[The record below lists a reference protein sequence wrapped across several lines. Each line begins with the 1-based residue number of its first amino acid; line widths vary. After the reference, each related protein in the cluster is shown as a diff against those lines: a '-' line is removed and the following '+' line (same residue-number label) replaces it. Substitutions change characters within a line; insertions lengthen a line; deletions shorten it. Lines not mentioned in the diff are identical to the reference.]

1 MKIFW
6 PTSFSCGLIHTHHP
20 THCTQFIY
28 WNCRRCREPWRH
40 CYISVHR
47 SVKRREEPSARS
59 SHQRCSVKKVF
70 LSILQNS
77 QENACARACLWIK
90 LLALGLQKETCK
102 IYKNTYFYRTPLDD
116 CFSSADKVLPFMRQ
130 ALAKMNSPPQVINT
144 LQKENWRWDICWTN
158 IYHAWRYTNI
168 LWKAKLN
175 DFPEWN

>member
-1 MKIFW
+1 MTNFIFLW
-6 PTSFSCGLIHTHHP
+6 THSHATPRHTASNLYIETVGADENHENAATS
-20 THCTQFIY
+20 
-28 WNCRRCREPWRH
+28 
-40 CYISVHR
+40 SVHW
-47 SVKRREEPSARS
+47 SVKRRGEPSARS

-130 ALAKMNSPPQVINT
+130 ALAKMNSLPQVINT

-175 DFPEWN
+175 DFPGWN